1 MMRRYIHE
9 IPDWPTFHWDTKGL
23 SSTLA
28 DIHRHERCLRGR
40 LETLAIEVS
49 REVETDALTREALGT
64 SAIEGE
70 ILDSDQVRS
79 SVATRLDRDAGK
91 LPRPTSDL
99 EGIVEI
105 TVDATGTN
113 AEPMTEERLFTWHSW
128 LFPRGRSG
136 FRRVETGAW
145 RTRPVQVVSGPVGR
159 ERVHFDAPEAE
170 MVPGEM
176 KAFLDWLNTTS
187 DTDDVLRAGIAHLW
201 FATIHPFED
210 GNGRIARALTSMV
223 LAHSQ
228 DSPVRFYSMSGWILR
243 ERADYYRAL
252 ERASRGT
259 TDITAW
265 LSWFVG
271 CLRRVIAKHGVP
283 QAGQRPG
290 PPSGRGSGTL
300 PLTSASGEFWACSWM
315 SPKRWSPLPGGPGSP
330 AAVQRMPTRTSGNWL
345 RPGSWSRLPKRDQ
358 TPDTGCP
365 GLAEVCE
372 SLAGTSL
379 SQVWTWPTTCAR
391 ASVQSFEH
399 GCPHQIHQVQSL
411 LIQSRAFSVF
421 STRLSS
427 KDGPS
432 SPSSEIRSKRALSG
446 KSSEPRQQS
455 PHKWAVGTT
464 FEWEFDFPITTNP
477 AYEAKPAP
485 KRKTRTSANPKAVS
499 SRDRKTSKPA
509 TVQTAKPKAS
519 SKPKRVR
526 LTPDEQRE
534 RARARAV
541 ENRRKLKE
549 LSICKDCRK
558 PAAPGQVRC

>member
-9 IPDWPTFHWDTKGL
+9 LPDWPTFHWDTKGL

-28 DIHRHERCLRGR
+28 DIHRHERCLSGR

-113 AEPMTEERLFTWHSW
+113 DEPMTEERLFTWHSW
-128 LFPRGRSG
+128 LFPRERSG
-136 FRRVETGAW
+136 FRRVEIGAW

-159 ERVHFDAPEAE
+159 ERIHFDAPEAE

-228 DSPVRFYSMSGWILR
+228 DSPVRFYSMSGRILR
-243 ERADYYRAL
+243 ERAGYYRAL

-271 CLRRVIAKHGVP
+271 CLRRVIGEAWSAAGRAK
-283 QAGQRPG
+283 
-290 PPSGRGSGTL
+290 
-300 PLTSASGEFWACSWM
+300 
-315 SPKRWSPLPGGPGSP
+315 
-330 AAVQRMPTRTSGNWL
+330 
-345 RPGSWSRLPKRDQ
+345 
-358 TPDTGCP
+358 
-365 GLAEVCE
+365 
-372 SLAGTSL
+372 
-379 SQVWTWPTTCAR
+379 AR
-391 ASVQSFEH
+391 ATFRERLRDTALNERQRRVL
-399 GCPHQIHQVQSL
+399 GL
-411 LIQSRAFSVF
+411 LLDEPEEIVTTARWARVARCSAEDAHEDVRELVRAGLMEPAPE
-421 STRLSS
+421 TGPNPRYRLSW
-427 KDGPS
+427 PS
-432 SPSSEIRSKRALSG
+432 
-446 KSSEPRQQS
+446 
-455 PHKWAVGTT
+455 
-464 FEWEFDFPITTNP
+464 
-477 AYEAKPAP
+477 
-485 KRKTRTSANPKAVS
+485 
-499 SRDRKTSKPA
+499 
-509 TVQTAKPKAS
+509 
-519 SKPKRVR
+519 
-526 LTPDEQRE
+526 
-534 RARARAV
+534 
-541 ENRRKLKE
+541 
-549 LSICKDCRK
+549 
-558 PAAPGQVRC
+558 